1 MKLNI
6 DKILKTVQPG
16 PSKWELENIV
26 WHDRSSNP
34 KVLLDFLNRIKELE
48 GMKKIPEAEAN
59 ELKYLLEMA
68 SELDEEECIEL
79 LSKEDEIVAQNFI
92 ENQARTNALEV
103 LTKGRISFETME
115 IMCRLSPEDFILTSK
130 RTQDLI
136 NSIQELVVKGET
148 LADEMAGA

>member
-6 DKILKTVQPG
+6 DKILKTVKPG
-16 PSKWELENIV
+16 PSKWELENII

-48 GMKKIPEAEAN
+48 STKKLTEADSN
-59 ELKYLLEMA
+59 ELAYLHELA
-68 SELDEEECIEL
+68 ADLDEDECIEL
-79 LSKEDEIVAQNFI
+79 LSKDDEVVSHNFI
-92 ENQARTNALEV
+92 ESLARKNALEV

-115 IMCRLSPEDFILTSK
+115 LMCRLSPEDFILTSK

-136 NSIQELVVKGET
+136 SSIQELVIKGET
-148 LADEMAGA
+148 LSDEMAGA